1 MSTPN
6 TLVTFQQFMS
16 IEQSSGT
23 FNVWTDILAK
33 EWKQNLV
40 NEEVLGA
47 PVYFP
52 KEYDGI
58 GDNIELQ
65 IQVIPGV
72 NYLNASNLEAQN
84 IKTHKVMAHISTD
97 YEGSFQNDI
106 RDKKSSIDWSKY
118 ISNEVSGIYKR
129 RSDQNNLIAMETMIN
144 TCLATGNY
152 IIDPV
157 VGGSGYSKEEY
168 YDASQRMVAV
178 ADKLVSLRT
187 KYHLGTPVERI
198 KLLLSYKANQNLV
211 LGSNFLSAANLS
223 LEKYA
228 QGKPGNVMGYENA
241 RTIYL
246 GTKVDALE
254 NAGET
259 TERRL
264 YAKGFDFT
272 NYSALIYQLD
282 SLRVYGHVYNEVLEN
297 IPTDPITK
305 KINKVLRLYTFIWR
319 INALVYPGFEPLNK
333 LVCSVAPTLE
343 QVNAARAALRTE
355 QPGLYNQGLGTDLP
369 DITQETLDAW
379 NEANDNY
386 STRVVIES
394 TAGDVMT
401 PHNLFDGQSVNI
413 DAPIATS
420 GSEVVLAINSIFRDM
435 SFDLDSIKYYGGT
448 TGKVTITPISNTEI
462 KIASTDTLTAD
473 TDFFTINVK
482 RGGKV
487 FGTIFNIVKAS
498 A

>member
-16 IEQSSGT
+16 IEQSNGA

-33 EWKQNLV
+33 EWRDNLT

-52 KEYDGI
+52 KSYDGI

-65 IQVIPGV
+65 IQVIPGIS
-72 NYLNASNLEAQN
+72 YLNASNLEAQN

-168 YDASQRMVAV
+168 YDASQRMISVANS
-178 ADKLVSLRT
+178 LVSLRT
-187 KYHLGTPVERI
+187 KYHLGTPVNRI
-198 KLLLSYKANQNLV
+198 KLLLSYRANQNLV
-211 LGSNFLSAANLS
+211 LGTNFISAANLS

-228 QGKPGNVMGYENA
+228 SGQPGSVMGYENA

-254 NAGET
+254 NAGAT
-259 TERRL
+259 NERRL
-264 YAKGFDFT
+264 YAKSFDFT

-282 SLRVYGHVYNEVLEN
+282 SLRIYGHVYDEVLEN
-297 IPTDPITK
+297 YPTDPITK

-319 INALVYPGFEPLNK
+319 INALVYPGFELLNK
-333 LVCSVAPTLE
+333 LVCSKAPTLAE
-343 QVNAARAALRTE
+343 VNAARAALRTE
-355 QPGLYNQGLGTDLP
+355 QPGLYNEGMGTALP

-386 STRVVIES
+386 STRVVIVAGSGE
-394 TAGDVMT
+394 TAIDK
-401 PHNLFDGQSVNI
+401 NLMDGQSVNV
-413 DAPIATS
+413 DTPIATS
-420 GSEVVLAINSIFRDM
+420 GSSYKLAINSIFRDM
-435 SFDLDSIKYYGGT
+435 SFDLNSIKYYGGT
-448 TGKVTITPISNTEI
+448 SGKVSVIPTSNTEI
-462 KIASTDTLTAD
+462 TIASTDTLTAG
-473 TDFFTINVK
+473 TDFITINVK
-482 RGGKV
+482 RGDKV
-487 FGTIFNIVKAS
+487 FGTIYCKVVAE
-498 A
+498 